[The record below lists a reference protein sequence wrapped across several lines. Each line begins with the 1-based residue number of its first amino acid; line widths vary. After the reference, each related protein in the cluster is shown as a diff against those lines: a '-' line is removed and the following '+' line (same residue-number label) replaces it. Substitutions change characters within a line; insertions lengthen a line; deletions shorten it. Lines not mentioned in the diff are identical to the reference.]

1 MNNDDKRNHIAN
13 EGGQLIR
20 EDYNLVNAL
29 KMIFS

>member
-1 MNNDDKRNHIAN
+1 MNHDDDRNKIAN

-20 EDYNLVNAL
+20 TDYNLVNAL